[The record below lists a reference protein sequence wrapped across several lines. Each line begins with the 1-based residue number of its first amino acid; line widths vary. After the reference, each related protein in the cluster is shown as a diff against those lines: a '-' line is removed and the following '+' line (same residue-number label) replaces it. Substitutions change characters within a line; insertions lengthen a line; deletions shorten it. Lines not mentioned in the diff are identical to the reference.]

1 LTPNAFNGD
10 GVIPKDWAHTGA
22 EALSFV
28 TAPPNHAEIA
38 YTRFKGQR
46 NLPYKEAEPY
56 KSSLYYWWWAFL
68 RRNKQYRNTCSKFG
82 AGKMAHL
89 YRDFGD
95 VFDGTFLEWWDDH
108 QSLFAEQSFVGEH
121 NDNHGKLTYQ
131 IDPSRPLHHIQEEVK
146 ALHMRAQAIMP
157 AGRSTVTSTAQY
169 PIYTNVSAHTLHR
182 VISVWDLK
190 QTHPTDSAYDLGIL
204 AGLRPNL
211 MPLSKYGATR
221 TSKALEIERHNK
233 RARISIS
240 NQTNRYL
247 RTAEQYIHNVGHGEF
262 PKALRR

>member
-1 LTPNAFNGD
+1 M
-10 GVIPKDWAHTGA
+10 
-22 EALSFV
+22 
-28 TAPPNHAEIA
+28 TAPPNNAEIA

-68 RRNKQYRNTCSKFG
+68 RRNKQYRKTCDKLG

-89 YRDFGD
+89 YRDFGN
-95 VFDGTFLEWWDDH
+95 VFKGTFLQWWRDH
-108 QSLFAEQSFVGEH
+108 QGLFAEQGYLGEH
-121 NDNHGKLTYQ
+121 NVNHGQLMYQ

-146 ALHMRAQAIMP
+146 ALHMHGQAVMP
-157 AGRSTVTSTAQY
+157 AGKSTVRSTAQY

-182 VISVWDLK
+182 VLRVWDLK
-190 QTHPTDSAYDLGIL
+190 QTHPTDCAYDLGIL

-211 MPLSKYGATR
+211 MPLPKYGATR

-247 RTAEQYIHNVGHGEF
+247 RTAEQYIQNVGQGEF

>member
-1 LTPNAFNGD
+1 
-10 GVIPKDWAHTGA
+10 
-22 EALSFV
+22 
-28 TAPPNHAEIA
+28 
-38 YTRFKGQR
+38 
-46 NLPYKEAEPY
+46 
-56 KSSLYYWWWAFL
+56 
-68 RRNKQYRNTCSKFG
+68 
-82 AGKMAHL
+82 MAHL

-190 QTHPTDSAYDLGIL
+190 QTHPTDSAYNLGIL